1 MARTV
6 RAVEARKKS
15 NVPKGI
21 ALTIALLGC
30 VIAAVPA
37 VFGIQGDPAPVILI
51 GCGVTVVALG
61 IYLFFSI

>member
-1 MARTV
+1 MAQAA
-6 RAVEARKKS
+6 RAVEAKKKS
-15 NVPKGI
+15 TLPKGI
-21 ALTIALLGC
+21 ALVIAVLGC

-37 VFGIQGDPAPVILI
+37 VFGLQGDPAPVILI